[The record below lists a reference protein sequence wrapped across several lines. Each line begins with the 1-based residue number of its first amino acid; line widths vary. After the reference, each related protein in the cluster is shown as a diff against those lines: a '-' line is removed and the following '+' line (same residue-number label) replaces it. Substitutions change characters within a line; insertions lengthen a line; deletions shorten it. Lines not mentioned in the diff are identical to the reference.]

1 MKKIFGTD
9 GVRGL
14 ANTQITCELA
24 FNIGKA
30 VAIYAA
36 KKCSQIK
43 PKILVVRDT
52 RTSGD
57 MLQCAICA
65 GITSMGIDVVTTE
78 ILPTPA
84 VHVLVKK
91 RFSSMGVM
99 ITASHNPPEYNGI
112 KIINELGLK
121 LSDEEETEIEQILAD
136 ISNYLPCDP
145 SDVGV
150 ITFDDE
156 LPMTFAEYELK
167 ALSENLEGISICLDC
182 ANGATYQMA
191 PYIFKRAG
199 AKIDVINDESDGVK
213 INVNCGS
220 THIEQLSEYIKDKN
234 FDLGFA
240 FDGDGDR
247 MIAVLGDGTVL
258 GGDEMIFL
266 TTYYYADKKILNN
279 NVFATNIIT
288 NCGIDKSLEKFGVK
302 VERITAV
309 GGKPLQKIMIEKNI
323 NLAAEDN
330 GHIIFGNYNH
340 CSDGIICG
348 LILSLMVKQN
358 YNLKDILKKYIP
370 FKQCKVDVNISE
382 RQKQIYLSGGI
393 NEIINDF
400 EHKLKDDGRIVVRPS
415 GTEPLIRIM
424 VEGTD
429 FETIEKIANK
439 LKDSILAL

>member
-30 VAIYAA
+30 VAIYAT

-150 ITFDDE
+150 ITFNDE

-167 ALSENLEGISICLDC
+167 SLSENLEGISICLDC

-234 FDLGFA
+234 FNLGFA

-279 NVFATNIIT
+279 N
-288 NCGIDKSLEKFGVK
+288 
-302 VERITAV
+302 
-309 GGKPLQKIMIEKNI
+309 LQKFLILQQNKNI
-323 NLAAEDN
+323 NRN
-330 GHIIFGNYNH
+330 INSNNR
-340 CSDGIICG
+340 
-348 LILSLMVKQN
+348 ILTRTIKKMPQKCPSYCAFAQISKKQN
-358 YNLKDILKKYIP
+358 LFIRIILKILIP
-370 FKQCKVDVNISE
+370 
-382 RQKQIYLSGGI
+382 
-393 NEIINDF
+393 IIQLYYF
-400 EHKLKDDGRIVVRPS
+400 TIV
-415 GTEPLIRIM
+415 I
-424 VEGTD
+424 
-429 FETIEKIANK
+429 FY
-439 LKDSILAL
+439 